1 MTPDHSRKDC
11 LCSERYFV
19 VVLMRV
25 RLSERAGLFVSWKV
39 SQGLMHALALR
50 AGNARPT
57 IPPSFASQMP
67 PPFTQGRLSAAA
79 GISPPVCTERRQPLL
94 VEGAFVGPAFQ
105 PRCFA
110 VMVCTSR
117 AKTATRSTASSG
129 NVQSSFPVFCRMIS
143 VRAARL
149 SVCVSR
155 KRTRPCPMTER

>member
-1 MTPDHSRKDC
+1 MRT
-11 LCSERYFV
+11 
-19 VVLMRV
+19 VVLNWPLRILV
-25 RLSERAGLFVSWKV
+25 ISCPSRLSLPPERSLRSAHRLSVELPSKTNTCGPMSTRKGQAASVTLLRREQLRSASAPTTAAAGFLP
-39 SQGLMHALALR
+39 QTALR
-50 AGNARPT
+50 A
-57 IPPSFASQMP
+57 AS
-67 PPFTQGRLSAAA
+67 
-79 GISPPVCTERRQPLL
+79 PLL
-94 VEGAFVGPAFQ
+94 VEGAFVGPVFQ

-155 KRTRPCPMTER
+155 KRTLPCPMTER